1 MRKPIILIAAGLI
14 LGAAPA
20 RAHGETPD
28 MAHDMAHDMGS
39 QSFTKVMLDRV
50 EMRHTGGGDRLLW
63 DAEGWHGGDRS
74 KLRLKAEGETDL
86 NGGRVEEAEFQAL
99 YSRAVTP
106 FFDLNMGVRQDIRP
120 NPDRTHLVLGL
131 EGLAPYWFEL
141 DGNLFLSQ
149 KGDLTGRIEAEYEL
163 LFTQKL
169 ILQPRA
175 EVAFSAQGVPEL
187 GLGSG
192 ITSLDLGLRLR
203 YEIVREYAPYIGL
216 SWQKRFGATADFSRA
231 AGENPDALVALAGL
245 RIWF

>member
-1 MRKPIILIAAGLI
+1 MLRGITLIAAGL
-14 LGAAPA
+14 GAPA
-20 RAHGETPD
+20 WAHGAMPD
-28 MAHDMAHDMGS
+28 MGHDMGG
-39 QSFTKVMLDRV
+39 QTFTKVMLDRV
-50 EMRHTGGGDRLLW
+50 EVRHAGDSERLLW
-63 DAEGWHGGDRS
+63 DAEGWHGGDIS
-74 KLRLKAEGETDL
+74 KLRLKTEGETDL
-86 NGGRVEEAEFQAL
+86 DSGRVEEAEFQAL

-106 FFDLNMGVRQDIRP
+106 FFDLNMGLRQDIRP

-141 DGNLFLSQ
+141 DGNLFLSH

-163 LFTQKL
+163 LFSQRL

-175 EVAFSAQGVPEL
+175 ELAFSAQGVPEL

-192 ITSLDLGLRLR
+192 VTSLDLGLRLR

-216 SWQKRFGATADFSRA
+216 SWQKQFGATADFSRA
-231 AGENPDALVALAGL
+231 AGEDADALTVLAGL

>member
-1 MRKPIILIAAGLI
+1 MLKQMILATGLA

-20 RAHGETPD
+20 WAQGG
-28 MAHDMAHDMGS
+28 MHDMAHDMGS
-39 QSFTKVMLDRV
+39 QAFTKVMLDRMEV
-50 EMRHTGGGDRLLW
+50 RHAGDADHLLW
-63 DAEGWHGGDRS
+63 DAEGWHGGDIS
-74 KLRLKAEGETDL
+74 KLRIKTEGETDL
-86 NGGRVEEAEFQAL
+86 DGGRVEEAEFQAL
-99 YSRAVTP
+99 YSRAVTS

-149 KGDLTGRIEAEYEL
+149 KGDVTGRIEAEYEL

-175 EVAFSAQGVPEL
+175 EVAFSAQAVPEL
-187 GLGSG
+187 GFGAGL
-192 ITSLDLGLRLR
+192 TSLDLGLRLR

-216 SWQKRFGATADFSRA
+216 SWQKQFGRTADFSRA
-231 AGENPDALVALAGL
+231 AGEDPDALVALAGL
-245 RIWF
+245 RLWF